1 MAISLLEGG
10 NNMPS
15 ISEMFTQIT
24 AGITAFTQALAQAF
38 SGITALFYTPGEG
51 SAAGSW
57 TFLGVLLLVVVS
69 VGIVYLCY
77 RVISS
82 LIRRV

>member
-1 MAISLLEGG
+1 
-10 NNMPS
+10 MPS
-15 ISEMFTQIT
+15 IQEMFTQIT
-24 AGITAFTQALAQAF
+24 AGITAFTNSLASAF
-38 SGITALFYTPGEG
+38 SGITALFYTPGSG
-51 SAAGSW
+51 SDPGQW
-57 TFLGVLLLVVVS
+57 TFLGVLSLVVVS